1 MSTNLEQIVQVEAIE
16 KQLGYSF
23 HEKKLIASAF
33 IHCSYI
39 NEHRTVTVNNERLEF
54 LGDSVLG
61 ILIADDLYNRFPEKT
76 EGELSTLRAKLIE
89 ASSCAIYVE
98 KLGVEKYLLLGKGE
112 KLNQGRGR
120 QSILA
125 DLFEAIIGAIYL
137 DGGIAAAKDFLW
149 DRFRDTIQELIDS
162 PEENWKA
169 IFQDL
174 CQKKYQ
180 MTPVYSILQT
190 HGPEHN
196 KNFVAEVLV
205 NGVSWGQ
212 GTGLSKKEAQR
223 NAALDAINKHFSD
236 R

>member
-1 MSTNLEQIVQVEAIE
+1 MSKSLEQIIQIEALE
-16 KQLGYSF
+16 KLLNYTFLQKS
-23 HEKKLIASAF
+23 LIASAF
-33 IHCSYI
+33 IHCSYV
-39 NEHRTVTVNNERLEF
+39 NEHKDISVNNERLEF

-61 ILIADDLYNRFPEKT
+61 ILIADNLYTRFPEKT

-89 ASSCAIYVE
+89 AHSCAIYVE
-98 KLGVEKYLLLGKGE
+98 KLGVDKFLLLGKGE

-137 DGGIAAAKDFLW
+137 DGGLEAAKSFLW
-149 DRFRDTIQELIDS
+149 SHFESTILAMIES

-169 IFQDL
+169 LFQDL
-174 CQKKYQ
+174 CQKKFQ
-180 MTPVYSILQT
+180 ATPVYTTLDA

-196 KNFVAEVLV
+196 KNFIVEVLV
-205 NGVSWGQ
+205 NGVAWGQ

-223 NAALDAINKHFSD
+223 NAALDAINKHFPD